1 VNAAELADML
11 QTALARAGEAEA
23 DAMAVHQQRGFA
35 RFAAGDLSQH
45 MSLSEPRVHV
55 RVARGKRIAEVSVGL
70 CDEAAVVAAIGRA
83 AILAASMP
91 EDDSFPGFETGDA
104 ACPNRSHA
112 VGAQTSPE
120 ARADRIA
127 GPIERIHARGLF
139 ATGALETRVTH
150 HAVANSHGLRRA
162 HDSSFANYRIWA
174 LEAAGAR
181 GAAGF
186 AQSVGAEL
194 DALDIDAATRR
205 AIADA
210 ERSKSP
216 IALDAQ
222 AYDVVLA
229 PDAVAELFEWLAFIA
244 FGAESL
250 HQGTSP
256 LAGRIG
262 ETISGTALSVCDDPH
277 GALSFATPFDREG
290 TPRTK
295 VDLISDGIARGVV
308 TDRRWA
314 ARSGGRSTGHAPWP
328 SLLDSGAPQPSA
340 LVLSAGTERDLDQLL
355 GHVRRGLY
363 IRRLHYVNGLLEPR
377 RAVMT
382 GLSRDGTFLVE
393 NGKVQRAA
401 HPLRFTDS
409 ILEAFARG
417 ALKTSSQEV
426 VPPRWSDGATVA
438 TPAVLLPGLVFTGSS
453 QAH

>member
-1 VNAAELADML
+1 MKAAELADML
-11 QTALARAGEAEA
+11 QAALSRAGEAEA
-23 DAMAVHQQRGFA
+23 DVMAVHQDRGFA

-55 RVARGKRIAEVSVGL
+55 RVARGQRVAEVSVGL
-70 CDEAAVVAAIGRA
+70 CEEPAVVAAIRRA
-83 AILAASMP
+83 ASLAASMP
-91 EDDSFPGFETGDA
+91 EDDGFPGFASGDA
-104 ACPNRSHA
+104 ACPERSQA
-112 VGAQTSPE
+112 LTQASPE
-120 ARADRIA
+120 ARAESIS

-139 ATGALETRVTH
+139 ATGALETRIAS
-150 HAVANSHGLRRA
+150 HAVVNTHGLRRT

-181 GAAGF
+181 GASGF
-186 AQSVGAEL
+186 AQSVGADLE
-194 DALDIDAATRR
+194 ALDIAAATDR

-216 IALDAQ
+216 VALDAR

-229 PDAVAELFEWLAFIA
+229 PDAVAELFEWMAFIA

-256 LAGRIG
+256 LAGRMG
-262 ETISGTALSVCDDPH
+262 EAISGPALSVCDDPH
-277 GALSFATPFDREG
+277 GSLSFATPFDREG
-290 TPRTK
+290 TPRAR
-295 VDLISDGIARGVV
+295 VELITDGVARGVV
-308 TDRRWA
+308 TDRRCAKRVGA
-314 ARSGGRSTGHAPWP
+314 ASTGHAPWP

-340 LVLSAGTERDLDQLL
+340 LVLSAGTEASVDQLL
-355 GHVRRGLY
+355 SHVRRGLY
-363 IRRLHYVNGLLEPR
+363 LRRLHYVNGLLEPR

-393 NGKVQRAA
+393 NGKVQSAA

-409 ILEAFARG
+409 VLEAFGRG
-417 ALKTSSQEV
+417 ALKTTSQEI

-438 TPAVLLPGLVFTGSS
+438 TPAVLLPGLVFTGTS
-453 QAH
+453 QAP